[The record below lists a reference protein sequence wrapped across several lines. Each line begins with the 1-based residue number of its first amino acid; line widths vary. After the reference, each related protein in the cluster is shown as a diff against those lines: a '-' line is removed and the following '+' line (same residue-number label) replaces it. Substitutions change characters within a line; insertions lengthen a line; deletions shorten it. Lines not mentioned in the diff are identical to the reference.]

1 MLHPLYAT
9 VLGHPE
15 LIAEHVGNYAALI
28 KLEAAQAGRG
38 LGARIA
44 AGVVAAIGLLLALG
58 LAGVAA
64 MLYGMEGRYHW
75 TLVAVPAGSLL
86 IGVIAGW
93 IACRPVAFNGLAEV
107 RAQFDEDLRALH
119 AAGGRRGD

>member
-64 MLYGMEGRYHW
+64 MLYGMEGRFHW
-75 TLVAVPAGSLL
+75 TLVAIPAGSLF
-86 IGVIAGW
+86 IAVIAGW
-93 IACRPVAFNGLAEV
+93 IACRPLAWNGLAEV

>member
-64 MLYGMEGRYHW
+64 MLYGMEGRFHW
-75 TLVAVPAGSLL
+75 TLAVIPAAALVVAAV
-86 IGVIAGW
+86 AGW
-93 IACRPVAFNGLAEV
+93 IACRPLAWDGLAEV

-119 AAGGRRGD
+119 AAGARHGD

>member
-44 AGVVAAIGLLLALG
+44 AGVIAAIGLLLALG

-64 MLYGMEGRYHW
+64 MLYGMDGRYHW
-75 TLVAVPAGSLL
+75 TLVAIPAGSLL
-86 IGVIAGW
+86 IAVVAGW
-93 IACRPVAFNGLAEV
+93 IACRPVTFNGLAEV
-107 RAQFDEDLRALH
+107 RAQFDADLRALH

>member
-86 IGVIAGW
+86 IGVVAGW

>member
-38 LGARIA
+38 LGARIV
-44 AGVVAAIGLLLALG
+44 AGVIAAIGMLLALG

-75 TLVAVPAGSLL
+75 TLVAIPAGSLL
-86 IGVIAGW
+86 IAVVAGW
-93 IACRPVAFNGLAEV
+93 IACRPLAFNGLAEV

>member
-64 MLYGMEGRYHW
+64 MLYGMEGRFHW
-75 TLVAVPAGSLL
+75 TLVAIPAASLL
-86 IGVIAGW
+86 IAAVAGW
-93 IACRPVAFNGLAEV
+93 LACRPLAWDGLAEV

-119 AAGGRRGD
+119 AAGGRHGD